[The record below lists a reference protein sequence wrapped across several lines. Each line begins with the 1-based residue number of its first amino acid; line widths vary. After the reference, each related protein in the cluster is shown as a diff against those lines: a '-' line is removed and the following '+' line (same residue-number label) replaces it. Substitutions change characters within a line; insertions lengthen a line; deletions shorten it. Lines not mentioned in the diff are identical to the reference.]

1 MPARS
6 DTAKLIRQKWAPQ
19 ISELCR
25 SYVDPALFLPSA
37 VDAVNR
43 LEKECTG
50 TSIVKTVFNGASLG
64 LLFTASLG
72 QMHIVPFKNGKL
84 SAKAGHD
91 VYEAQLVVGYQ
102 GYTELAFRN
111 RWLRNLTTDVVLR
124 GEEFEQWTDEH
135 GRHIKHV
142 PGRERVA
149 TAANIELAYMVYQT
163 IDGGTGVY
171 VVQKADIDKAKNE
184 RSDAWKYHYASMAQK
199 IPIVRCARR
208 EWRLSQIPQLA
219 LALRLD
225 EQSERGERQEN
236 MSGVALEAPEN
247 RKADCLTLDA
257 PSLPAPTEDVQDVEA
272 EPVLLVNEKGE
283 LF

>member
-1 MPARS
+1 MPAR
-6 DTAKLIRQKWAPQ
+6 TEAARLIRQKWAPQ
-19 ISELCR
+19 IGELCQ
-25 SYVDPALFLPSA
+25 SYVDPGLFIPSA
-37 VDAVNR
+37 IDAVNR

-50 TSIVKTVFNGASLG
+50 TSIVKTVMNGASLG
-64 LLFTASLG
+64 LLFTPQLG

-84 SAKAGHD
+84 SRDAGHD
-91 VYEAQLVVGYQ
+91 IYEAQLVVGYP

-124 GEEFEQWTDEH
+124 GEEFDQWTDEN

-149 TAANIELAYMVYQT
+149 SASNIELAYMVYQT

-171 VVQKADIDKAKNE
+171 VVQKADIEKAKND

-208 EWRLSQIPQLA
+208 EWRLSQLPHLA

-225 EQSERGERQEN
+225 DQAERGERQDN
-236 MSGVALEAPEN
+236 LSGVPLEATAT
-247 RKADCLTLDA
+247 RRADCLTLDE
-257 PSLPAPTEDVQDVEA
+257 PSQPEPPADSDEPIDVEPETA
-272 EPVLLVNEKGE
+272 GSRD